1 VTDTTIESELVDLE
15 TQYWQAL
22 KDKDVEAA
30 IALTDDPCIVA
41 GAQGVAAID
50 HPTYHDMMKTAT
62 WDIVDFEIRD
72 DVQVQAL
79 DEHTA
84 IVAYTVHEELTV
96 DGEAVAFDAADTSL
110 WLRRDGRW
118 RCTLHTESIA
128 GDPFGRDRK
137 SSAQT

>member
-1 VTDTTIESELVDLE
+1 VADTTIENELVDLE

-22 KDKDVEAA
+22 RDKDVGAA
-30 IALTDDPCIVA
+30 IALTDEPCIVA

-50 HPTYHDMMKTAT
+50 HRTYHAMMGNAA

-72 DVQVQAL
+72 DVQVRVL

-118 RCTLHTESIA
+118 LCALHTESIA

-137 SSAQT
+137 SSA